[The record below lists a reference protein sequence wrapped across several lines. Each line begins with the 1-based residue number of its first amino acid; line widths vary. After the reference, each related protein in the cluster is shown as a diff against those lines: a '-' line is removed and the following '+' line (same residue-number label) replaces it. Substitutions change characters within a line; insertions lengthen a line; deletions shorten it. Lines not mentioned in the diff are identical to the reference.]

1 MTQTHMKRLIY
12 TALVVVLFLVTAPMV
27 HAQCSGYSC
36 PYGGC
41 NWYNHLG
48 NNTFSS
54 DCAWGYSGTAGRTSV
69 SMCGYAGN
77 DVGYISRGLYNTGG
91 EIKQT
96 FQTSTSFLDTYSFEY
111 TVETSNMQSGDTVK
125 VYVIDS
131 QTYPSVW
138 YLVDTIATNVSCSQR
153 SKAFNNPNWTGHLM
167 QVRFIGNFSSTA
179 TIAYVDYVSFWQKT
193 H

>member
-1 MTQTHMKRLIY
+1 
-12 TALVVVLFLVTAPMV
+12 
-27 HAQCSGYSC
+27 
-36 PYGGC
+36 
-41 NWYNHLG
+41 
-48 NNTFSS
+48 
-54 DCAWGYSGTAGRTSV
+54 
-69 SMCGYAGN
+69 
-77 DVGYISRGLYNTGG
+77 
-91 EIKQT
+91 
-96 FQTSTSFLDTYSFEY
+96 
-111 TVETSNMQSGDTVK
+111 MQSGDTVK

-193 H
+193 FSPTASGVSAPKLPRENTGWSYLGP